1 MTTNGS
7 PIVRWAVV
15 FALSVATAAMV
26 AVSIRANY
34 LFGYGFGQSPEKA
47 QIFGWANVSADV
59 WKVCGLILIGG
70 LWRTQRK
77 RLAALLFPVWLL
89 CLSWGM
95 VGAIGVY
102 AQDRT
107 TLISGRETSA
117 EAYAD
122 ARREILD
129 IEHKLASLTSRTVA
143 QIDASIAA
151 TLARPARV
159 GDRVRGTVGTVSE
172 NCTRHERATVDACL
186 EIARLREERVAA
198 EEAGRLQSRA
208 AELRDSIAPLRD
220 SGATLPVDPTA
231 ELLAWLS
238 GGQIR
243 VHDISFGFPLAF
255 ALLIEIISALG
266 PAAIVAFADGTRE
279 TGKGSRSATERAIA
293 SRGVLRPAMASFGEP
308 RHVAQWMA
316 ERTEPGAGGPA
327 VLLAHLHADY
337 AAWCASVG
345 DSDLGSKDFQH
356 AFDLVRD
363 APEIRG
369 SIRKFGNRYYGIRL
383 VASARLLS
391 ARRD

>member
-1 MTTNGS
+1 MMMNRS
-7 PIVRWAVV
+7 PILRWAVIIV
-15 FALSVATAAMV
+15 LSAASAGMV

-59 WKVCGLILIGG
+59 WKVFGLILIGG
-70 LWRTQRK
+70 LWRARRK

-89 CLSWGM
+89 CLVWGM

-107 TLISGRETSA
+107 TLIGSREISA

-122 ARREILD
+122 ARLEILD
-129 IEHKLASLTSRTVA
+129 IEHRLASLTSRTVA

-151 TLARPARV
+151 TLARPVRV
-159 GDRVRGTVGTVSE
+159 GDRVRGTVGTVSK

-186 EIARLREERVAA
+186 AVARLREERIAA

-208 AELRDSIAPLRD
+208 AELHDGIASLRD
-220 SGATLPVDPTA
+220 RGATLPVDPTA
-231 ELLAWLS
+231 ELLAWIS
-238 GGQIR
+238 GGQMR
-243 VHDISFGFPLAF
+243 VRDISLGFPLVF

-266 PAAIVAFADGTRE
+266 PAAIVAFADGTRD
-279 TGKGSRSATERAIA
+279 TGKGSRSATERAVA
-293 SRGVLRPAMASFGEP
+293 SRGGLRPAMASFGEP

-316 ERTEPGAGGPA
+316 ERTEPALGSAA
-327 VLLAHLHADY
+327 VLIDHLHADY
-337 AAWCASVG
+337 AAWCATIG
-345 DSDLGSKDFQH
+345 GTAIDLNDFQL

-363 APEIRG
+363 ALEIRG
-369 SIRKFGNRYYGIRL
+369 SIRKADNRYYGIQFT
-383 VASARLLS
+383 VPSV
-391 ARRD
+391 